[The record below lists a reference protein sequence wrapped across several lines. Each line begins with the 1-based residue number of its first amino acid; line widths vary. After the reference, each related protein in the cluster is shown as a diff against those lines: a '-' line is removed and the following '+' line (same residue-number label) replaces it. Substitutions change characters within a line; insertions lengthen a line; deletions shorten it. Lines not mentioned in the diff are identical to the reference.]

1 MTSSYQPTLHR
12 LPADTS
18 GRFAVLREFLLRWH
32 GLDTGAVGRTVAA
45 VDEAEARVKKQL
57 PLAVREWIV
66 LLDDIRRLGA
76 WTDVLRDAWALRQ
89 VPGRQAFSLL
99 VSGESDRHWGPQF
112 RDLGREDP
120 PTYDFVADWSGD
132 GREFRRGRVVA
143 PRVSTWA
150 IEFLVRYLF
159 LSRSLQ
165 LELPASEPE
174 LARLRSLG
182 PEVVAS
188 RIGDSELFEFDGG
201 LVHVELGSA
210 PGPTLRCYAPF
221 READRSGYYPAAG
234 AFRQRILAMLGRV

>member
-1 MTSSYQPTLHR
+1 MTSPYQPTLHR

-18 GRFAVLREFLLRWH
+18 GRFAVLREFLRRWH
-32 GLDTGAVGRTVAA
+32 GLDTGPVGRTVAA

-76 WTDVLRDAWALRQ
+76 WTEVLRDAWSLRQ
-89 VPGRQAFSLL
+89 VPGHPAFSLL
-99 VSGESDRHWGPQF
+99 VSGENDRHWGPRF

-120 PTYDFVADWSGD
+120 PTHDFAADWSGD
-132 GREFRRGRVVA
+132 GRAFMPGRAVA

-150 IEFLVRYLF
+150 IEFLVRYLH

-165 LELPASEPE
+165 LERPASESE

-182 PEVVAS
+182 PEVAAS
-188 RIGDSELFEFDGG
+188 RVGDSELFEFDGG
-201 LVHVELGSA
+201 LIHVELGSA
-210 PGPTLRCYAPF
+210 SDPTLRCYAPY
-221 READRSGYYPAAG
+221 READNSGYYPAAG
-234 AFRQRILAMLGRV
+234 AFRQRIDAMLGRV

>member
-1 MTSSYQPTLHR
+1 MTSPYQPTLHR
-12 LPADTS
+12 LPADTP

-32 GLDTGAVGRTVAA
+32 GIDTGPVGRTVAA

-66 LLDDIRRLGA
+66 LLDDLRRLGA
-76 WTDVLRDAWALRQ
+76 WANVLRDAWALRQ

-99 VSGESDRHWGPQF
+99 VSGENDRHWGPQF

-132 GREFRRGRVVA
+132 GPEFSRGRRVA

-150 IEFLVRYLF
+150 VDFLVRYLY

-165 LELPASEPE
+165 LELPASESA

-182 PEVVAS
+182 PEVAAS
-188 RIGDSELFEFDGG
+188 QIGDSELFECAGG
-201 LVHVELGSA
+201 LIHVEPGSS
-210 PGPTLRCYAPF
+210 PDSTLRCYAPY
-221 READRSGYYPAAG
+221 READNSGYDAAAG
-234 AFRQRILAMLGRV
+234 AFRRRIDAMLGRS